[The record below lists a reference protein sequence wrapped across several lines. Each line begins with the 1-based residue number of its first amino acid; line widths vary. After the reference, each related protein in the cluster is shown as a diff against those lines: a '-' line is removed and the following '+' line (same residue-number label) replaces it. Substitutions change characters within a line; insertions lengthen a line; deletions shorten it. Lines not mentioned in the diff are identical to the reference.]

1 MDYSRYE
8 TLAFSKKG
16 GILTVSFNR
25 PDAMNT
31 VNAKM
36 HTELASVFADIAAD
50 RSVDV
55 VILAGA
61 GKTFSAGGDI
71 GWFDHITEPELDALF
86 VEARKIIV
94 DLLEVPQPI
103 IAAVHGAAAG
113 LAATIALF
121 CDIIY
126 AADDARILDPHVR
139 IGVTAGD
146 GGAVIW
152 THLVGHARAK
162 QYLMTGDVVAA
173 VEAERIGLINQ
184 VVPQAALMD
193 TARAMATHL
202 VGGRKQAIQST
213 KASVNKVLREQVN
226 LILDTSLALE
236 RQCFQTEDHRAA
248 VRGFLERKK

>member
-8 TLAFSKKG
+8 TLAFSKED
-16 GILTVSFNR
+16 GILAMSFNR
-25 PDAMNT
+25 PEAINT
-31 VNAKM
+31 VNAKL
-36 HTELASVFADIAAD
+36 HTELARVFADIAAD
-50 RSVDV
+50 KSVDV
-55 VILAGA
+55 VILTGA

-71 GWFDHITEPELDALF
+71 GWFDNITEPELDALF
-86 VEARKIIV
+86 IEARKIIV

-126 AADDARILDPHVR
+126 ASDDARILDPHVR

-152 THLVGHARAK
+152 PHLVGHARAK
-162 QYLMTGDVVAA
+162 QYLLTGDVVGA

-184 VVPQAALMD
+184 VVPQGLLQE
-193 TARAMATHL
+193 TARAMAKRL
-202 VGGRKQAIQST
+202 AGGRKQAIQTT

-226 LILDTSLALE
+226 LILDTSLAME
-236 RQCFQTEDHRAA
+236 RQCFRSEDHKAA
-248 VRGFLERKK
+248 VRSFLQRKK